1 MKTKSSIILK
11 KAAIYILVL
20 IGTFLLIDKIVLPF
34 YISGTEIAVPNLVG
48 KHKDDAVRMLED
60 ANLQPIVQTSRFD
73 ENISRD
79 HVMFQ
84 KPNAG
89 ALVKENR
96 RIYLT
101 ISGGSAQIRVP
112 SLISKTVRDASLTL
126 ERMGLKIGN
135 VDPIESEFPAD
146 LIVEQSIV
154 PGREVD
160 QGSVIHVKISI
171 GPQIGMIRVP
181 NILGKSLAEAE
192 NILRLNSLH
201 IGTKTYIYS
210 STLLP
215 NTIVDQQPSENSI
228 IAVGDSISVVLSQ
241 SRSGG

>member
-11 KAAIYILVL
+11 KAAIFLLAIV
-20 IGTFLLIDKIVLPF
+20 GAFLLIDKIILPF
-34 YISGTEIAVPNLVG
+34 YISGTEITVPNLVG
-48 KHKDDAVRMLED
+48 KHKDEAVRLLED

-73 ENISRD
+73 ENIGRD

-84 KPNAG
+84 KPYAG
-89 ALVKENR
+89 AQVKENR

-126 ERMGLKIGN
+126 ERIGLKLGN
-135 VDPIESEFPAD
+135 VDPVESEFPSD
-146 LIVEQSIV
+146 LIVEQSII

-160 QGSVIHVKISI
+160 QGSVVHVKISI
-171 GPQIGMIRVP
+171 GPQMGMIRVP

-192 NILRLNSLH
+192 NILRLNSLR

-210 STLLP
+210 NTLLP

-228 IAVGDSISVVLSQ
+228 IAVGDSVSVVLSQ
-241 SRSGG
+241 SKSGG